1 MDFKYKA
8 KNLQGNIQTGIVK
21 ASDEAVAM
29 ETLKKN
35 DLDVFH
41 LDPAANE
48 GILDNL
54 MEKMNKVSQK
64 DLVVFSRQLA
74 ILIDSKVPI
83 VRSLRIISE
92 QAGNKV
98 MTNVCLKM
106 ATTVEEGSALSE
118 ALEEHPKH
126 FDRFFV
132 SVVRSGESSGNLQH
146 SLNYLADHVE
156 KAYELQRKIKSA
168 MMYPGVILTAFAAI
182 FFFLTVKVLPQ
193 LTTIL
198 KESDVD
204 LPWTTRTI
212 IVISDFMAANW
223 LAVLIAFIGLMIGL
237 IYYFRT
243 EAGKENMDMIALK
256 IPIIG
261 TVVQYSYIALFAEN
275 LGVLLKEGVSIVK
288 SLRIMSEVMGNVV
301 YRRLMVKIMKEVEKG
316 RSMAS
321 GMTEDE
327 EVFPK
332 MVPQMIKIGEEAG
345 RTSEILENIENFYTK
360 EVNNLTE
367 NLTAIIEPL
376 LIIVLGVGT
385 GILVAAIIMPIY
397 DMAGS
402 M

>member
-21 ASDEAVAM
+21 ASDESVAM

-35 DLDVFH
+35 DLNVFH
-41 LDPAANE
+41 LEPAADE
-48 GILDNL
+48 GPLNSL
-54 MEKMNKVSQK
+54 MEKINKVSQK

-83 VRSLRIISE
+83 VRSLRTIAD

-98 MTNVCLKM
+98 MGNICLKM
-106 ATTVEEGSALSE
+106 ATTVEEGSSLSE
-118 ALEEHPKH
+118 ALEEHSAQ

-132 SVVRSGESSGNLQH
+132 SVIRSGESSGNLQH

-168 MMYPGVILTAFAAI
+168 MMYPGVILTAFVAI

-198 KESDVD
+198 KESNVD
-204 LPWTTRTI
+204 LPWTTQII
-212 IVISDFMAANW
+212 IVVSDFMAANW
-223 LAVLIAFIGLMIGL
+223 LAMLIAFIGSMIGL

-243 EAGKENMDMIALK
+243 EAGKENMDMIVLK

-301 YRRLMVKIMKEVEKG
+301 YRRLMVKIMKGVEKG
-316 RSMAS
+316 RSMTE
-321 GMTEDE
+321 GMTENE
-327 EVFPK
+327 EAFPK

>member
-1 MDFKYKA
+1 M
-8 KNLQGNIQTGIVK
+8 
-21 ASDEAVAM
+21 
-29 ETLKKN
+29 
-35 DLDVFH
+35 
-41 LDPAANE
+41 
-48 GILDNL
+48 
-54 MEKMNKVSQK
+54 
-64 DLVVFSRQLA
+64 
-74 ILIDSKVPI
+74 
-83 VRSLRIISE
+83 
-92 QAGNKV
+92 
-98 MTNVCLKM
+98 
-106 ATTVEEGSALSE
+106 
-118 ALEEHPKH
+118 
-126 FDRFFV
+126 
-132 SVVRSGESSGNLQH
+132 
-146 SLNYLADHVE
+146 E

-212 IVISDFMAANW
+212 IIISDFMAANW